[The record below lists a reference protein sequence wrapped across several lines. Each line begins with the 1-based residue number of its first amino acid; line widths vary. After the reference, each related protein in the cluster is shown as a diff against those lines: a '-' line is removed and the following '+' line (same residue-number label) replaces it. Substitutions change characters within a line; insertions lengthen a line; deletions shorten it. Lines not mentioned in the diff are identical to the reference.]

1 MVEEGVLLMGDTA
14 RFYTTEFDANVVR
27 PPEYSTLRFN
37 LHGKFPGFKMVVV
50 QRGEDEVEMGAEQF
64 MAALHR
70 IINEEDEWQ
79 SVPRVCR

>member
-1 MVEEGVLLMGDTA
+1 MGASVFDECGGSVEL
-14 RFYTTEFDANVVR
+14 RTTEFK
-27 PPEYSTLRFN
+27 PEVLKGTVYDTLRIN
-37 LHGKFPGFKMVVV
+37 LDGKFPGFKRVVV